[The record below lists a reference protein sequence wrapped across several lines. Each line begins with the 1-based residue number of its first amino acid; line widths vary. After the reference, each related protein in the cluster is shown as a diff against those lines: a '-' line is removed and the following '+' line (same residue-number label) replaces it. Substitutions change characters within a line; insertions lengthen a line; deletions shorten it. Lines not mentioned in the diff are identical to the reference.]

1 MIFHIIQTSTD
12 IRLLGL
18 IYSMDC
24 FKKISWPSIIVNSRF
39 LGRPQKI
46 CRRNQLVSRRLIK
59 TKIDRPI
66 QTVRWLWCLEL
77 RRGGRYQERILGYWI
92 LWPKWHSTAFVQLV
106 YLRPRLG
113 VIYKFRRSSWHIYIG
128 RSAIPEPYS
137 RKNPRYL
144 SPSDRRLPAYAHMH
158 VHARTHTSTHAHVTT
173 HTRTH
178 IHADR
183 HLCRSSSPGNPP
195 HRLHLSSIVR
205 IRQFYWS
212 ISRY

>member
-1 MIFHIIQTSTD
+1 MAF
-12 IRLLGL
+12 LLN
-18 IYSMDC
+18 SM
-24 FKKISWPSIIVNSRF
+24 
-39 LGRPQKI
+39 
-46 CRRNQLVSRRLIK
+46 
-59 TKIDRPI
+59 
-66 QTVRWLWCLEL
+66 
-77 RRGGRYQERILGYWI
+77 
-92 LWPKWHSTAFVQLV
+92 AFVQLV
-106 YLRPRLG
+106 CLRPRLG
-113 VIYKFRRSSWHIYIG
+113 VLYKFRRPSWHTYIG

-205 IRQFYWS
+205 IRQFY
-212 ISRY
+212 